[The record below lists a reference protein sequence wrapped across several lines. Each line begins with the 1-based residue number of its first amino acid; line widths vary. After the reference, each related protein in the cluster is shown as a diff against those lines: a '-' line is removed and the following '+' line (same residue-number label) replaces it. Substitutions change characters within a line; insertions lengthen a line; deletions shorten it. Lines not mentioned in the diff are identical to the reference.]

1 MTFEWHKISKYEENY
16 ERDITDNVYDYVR
29 DYYDVDEIDDL
40 TEEQMDEVKTFRDEY
55 NDYLNMKGFIF
66 DNNYGMEFL
75 MYEGLIQQMKEASLN
90 QNDEINGEEQ
100 QNLLD

>member
-1 MTFEWHKISKYEENY
+1 MTFEWHKIGKYEENY

-55 NDYLNMKGFIF
+55 NDYSVMQIGFS
-66 DNNYGMEFL
+66 N
-75 MYEGLIQQMKEASLN
+75 LI
-90 QNDEINGEEQ
+90 NDWEDTQWEKSQ
-100 QNLLD
+100 DD

>member
-1 MTFEWHKISKYEENY
+1 MARKLRSLNMTFEWHKISKYEENY

-55 NDYLNMKGFIF
+55 NDYSVMQIGFS
-66 DNNYGMEFL
+66 N
-75 MYEGLIQQMKEASLN
+75 LI
-90 QNDEINGEEQ
+90 NDWEDTQWEKSQ
-100 QNLLD
+100 DD